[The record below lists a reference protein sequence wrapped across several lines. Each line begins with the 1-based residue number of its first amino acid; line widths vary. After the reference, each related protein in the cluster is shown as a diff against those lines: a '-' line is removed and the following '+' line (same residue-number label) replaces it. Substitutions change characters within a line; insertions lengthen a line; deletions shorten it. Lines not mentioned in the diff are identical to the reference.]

1 MTQIA
6 NFIGSATMTNTKIGR
21 SRAVAM
27 DPLAVGSLSRWEQ
40 YARMR
45 RGAPNWF
52 PPGCTHPN
60 PHKLTE
66 TMAQNANAWR
76 ALGVNL

>member
-52 PPGCTHPN
+52 PPGCTPPN

-76 ALGVNL
+76 ALGVRL